1 MLNLADVI
9 AKLSL
14 KMSIEYLFL
23 KGKYSIVEFVGLSV
37 QLITVIVH
45 KCLKDAFLIKFG
57 R

>member
-1 MLNLADVI
+1 MEGKAYLVEFADVI

-45 KCLKDAFLIKFG
+45 
-57 R
+57 